1 MLTSRPSVNVSLV
14 TFILW
19 WFAQER
25 LLGTVFSGFVLVGSR
40 LSIVFVLESKFGWV
54 HNIWLIFSFPEYLKY
69 DTLCFLT

>member
-1 MLTSRPSVNVSLV
+1 MLTSRPSVNVSPV

-40 LSIVFVLESKFGWV
+40 LSTVFVLESKFGWV
-54 HNIWLIFSFPEYLKY
+54 YNIWLIFSFPEYLKY
-69 DTLCFLT
+69 VTLCLLT